1 MTHLLE
7 IGCSLLGT
15 KRGSRLTYKLT
26 NLMFSD
32 WMEVGFMIIS
42 MPILQKNIYKYYD
55 EDEETTTSIEK
66 TTLQYTSTV

>member
-7 IGCSLLGT
+7 TGCSLLGT